1 MGRRFVAIAPTLPAT
16 TRLDRFHAEATDAP
30 LYSIVSWVTSQAS
43 RQLALEPASL
53 RLLEIQR
60 IGSSADKNR
69 SWFVGNHVQQDGSLV
84 VLTPMDPLFV
94 LLHAVH
100 LQRDRFVSTYD
111 LLTQQNNAWW
121 LRLAPALSL
130 QSIERLCDVQSVGDD
145 AVDNLYVRAND
156 KKATE
161 WLAAKAKSLHPAHR
175 VARVLAANANNAE
188 NAGAVDTKFVLPGQQ
203 SAKPAEPSATEDAS
217 VVAPHYLR
225 EAISLIADYTPA
237 GLVDKL
243 YTELDLSRAPATGS
257 APASA
262 SAPAEASLESIR
274 RFDRRLNSEQTTPNN
289 KRPASAQTS
298 AKKKSKLDAVDRS
311 GMKSIASFFGK
322 K

>member
-161 WLAAKAKSLHPAHR
+161 PVEWL
-175 VARVLAANANNAE
+175 
-188 NAGAVDTKFVLPGQQ
+188 Q

-225 EAISLIADYTPA
+225 EAVCLIADYAPA

-243 YTELDLSRAPATGS
+243 YTELDLSRAPAPGS

-274 RFDRRLNSEQTTPNN
+274 RFDRRLNSEQTTLTN

-298 AKKKSKLDAVDRS
+298 AKKKSKLDGVDRS